1 MAEPSFDQ
9 DRRAV
14 SRAIRRRAGGLLTTA
29 LLVTWLPGLAEPGVT
44 GPEGPPAAEPENSA
58 PTEATEN
65 RPSPDLSTRDPA
77 TRWLDEVRAQ
87 RQAWEE
93 RRKASREAFE
103 ARRRATD
110 PWGSAHQEAWED
122 ARERRRETRRKQREQ
137 EWEHFR
143 GLGPYQVQPPWPE
156 GIEPPRA
163 YPVPA
168 APGNPPGN
176 PAPTEG
182 TAPMLTEPQIP
193 AQVPGIVYPPNT
205 PPRGPYSPQDWDNLW
220 YFRGY

>member
-1 MAEPSFDQ
+1 MGEPSVEQ

-14 SRAIRRRAGGLLTTA
+14 PGGIKRRGGLLLPMA
-29 LLVTWLPGLAEPGVT
+29 LLITWLPVLAEPAAP
-44 GPEGPPAAEPENSA
+44 GPEGAPAPVPEHPA
-58 PTEATEN
+58 PTEATES
-65 RPSPDLSTRDPA
+65 RPSPDESTQDPA
-77 TRWLDEVRAQ
+77 TRWLDEVRVQ

-110 PWGSAHQEAWED
+110 PWGSAQQEAWEE
-122 ARERRRETRRKQREQ
+122 ALERRRESRRQQREQ
-137 EWEHFR
+137 EWERFR
-143 GLGPYQVQPPWPE
+143 GRVPYRAQPPWPE

-163 YPVPA
+163 YPSPA
-168 APGNPPGN
+168 APGNLPGN
-176 PAPTEG
+176 PMPMEGAPP
-182 TAPMLTEPQIP
+182 ALTEPQVPDQI
-193 AQVPGIVYPPNT
+193 PGIVYPPNT